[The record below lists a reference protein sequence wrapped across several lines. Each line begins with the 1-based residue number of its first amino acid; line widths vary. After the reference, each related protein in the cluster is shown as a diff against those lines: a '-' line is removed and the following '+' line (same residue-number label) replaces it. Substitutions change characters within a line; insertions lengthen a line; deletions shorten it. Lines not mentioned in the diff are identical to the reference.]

1 MGYSEKE
8 RIAWNKAM
16 KERRKL
22 VHRLKLVGAIFPKD
36 PHSMKIDDLRRM
48 LDEGLYDGRDS

>member
-1 MGYSEKE
+1 VGYSEKE
-8 RIAWNKAM
+8 RVAWNKAM

-22 VHRLKLVGAIFPKD
+22 VHLLKQRSAIFPKD

-48 LDEGLYDGRDS
+48 LNEGLYDGRDS